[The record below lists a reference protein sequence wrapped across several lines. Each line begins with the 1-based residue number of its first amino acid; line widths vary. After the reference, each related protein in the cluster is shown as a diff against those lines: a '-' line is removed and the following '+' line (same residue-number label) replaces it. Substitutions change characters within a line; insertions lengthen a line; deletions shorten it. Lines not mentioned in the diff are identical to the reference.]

1 MKINFFKSGS
11 ALMKT
16 CLSTSL
22 FVLAFLLGST
32 SINAQSFIAS
42 DATQVKQ
49 SQMDFPASADF
60 LNAVQA
66 EYNAVVASAPT
77 TDLAQADKAI
87 RMEFLKSL
95 VVNTQKNSGN
105 IIQSFNVSLASTK
118 QFSSRFANGDALAN
132 DVNEYYYNLFSN

>member
-1 MKINFFKSGS
+1 
-11 ALMKT
+11 MKT

-32 SINAQSFIAS
+32 SINAQSLSAGN
-42 DATQVKQ
+42 AQQLKQ

-66 EYNAVVASAPT
+66 EYAAVVATTPT
-77 TDLAQADKAI
+77 TDAASADKAI
-87 RMEFLKSL
+87 RMQFLKSL

-105 IIQSFNVSLASTK
+105 IVQAFNTTLVTTT
-118 QFSSRFANGDALAN
+118 QFSSRYTNGVVMAN
-132 DVNEYYYNLFSN
+132 DINEYYYNLFSN